1 MSSQFMHWLQGQST
15 WMSLLKLRVWLVM
28 WSWKKTS
35 RGGEFAPGHLC
46 SKDMQPSTCLLYL
59 VLTRIRMWGY
69 YSVRAGLDQFFRF
82 PDRKLDEVIPDI
94 PEYLCSI
101 NNLFFY
107 ITVSMNFSIRGRCG
121 IRPSANYT

>member
-1 MSSQFMHWLQGQST
+1 MTSRTKYLDELIKAPCLT
-15 WMSLLKLRVWLVM
+15 CYVEL
-28 WSWKKTS
+28 KKTS

-46 SKDMQPSTCLLYL
+46 SKDMQPNTCLLYL

-69 YSVRAGLDQFFRF
+69 YSVRAGSDQFFRF

-94 PEYLCSI
+94 PEIFVFNQQS
-101 NNLFFY
+101 FFY
-107 ITVSMNFSIRGRCG
+107 ITVSMNFSIRGRYG